1 MPKRLSPSDTMFL
14 YGESREQM
22 MHVAGMMP
30 FTPAPDSSPDQMRE
44 LMNALRAGAPVYS
57 PWNLKLRTPD
67 LLWNPLQSW
76 VEEPDVDLEY
86 HVRRSALPSPGDERE
101 LGILVSR
108 LHGHHVDFHRPPWEM
123 HLIEGLER
131 GRFAWY
137 VKIHHALVDG
147 YTAMQVLINSL
158 SSDPDEHDR
167 PLFFSLPP
175 RARAPRG
182 AESSKPEAT
191 SEATTEAK
199 TDARPEAKPESSEP
213 AESSGGI
220 HCPELLAAIRAQ
232 YGASKSVVR
241 ALMNVVQSSR
251 TGDHDLV
258 SPLEAPR
265 CVLNAR
271 ISKSR
276 RFATQSLS
284 FERIRAIARAAGGT
298 LNDIVLALS
307 GASLRTYLIEQSAL
321 PAAPL
326 VAMLPVAIRAK
337 DELGGGNAVG
347 AILAT
352 LATDIDDPA
361 ERLGRIIASTT
372 RAKRQLQGMSRA
384 AILQYSALLTAPS
397 MLQMIPSTAG
407 HVRPTFNVVISNV
420 PGPDRPLYFRGA
432 RLESSYPMSI
442 PVHGQA
448 LNITCTSYA
457 GMVCFGFTGCR
468 DTVPHLQR
476 LAVYCGEALPELEQA
491 VLHG

>member
-1 MPKRLSPSDTMFL
+1 MVKRLSPSDAIFL

-30 FTPAPDSSPDQMRE
+30 FTPAPDAPPDFLRVLMDE
-44 LMNALRAGAPVYS
+44 LRSDPRVVP
-57 PWNLKLRTPD
+57 PWNLRLRWPD
-67 LLWNPLQSW
+67 MLWNPLQQW
-76 VEEPDVDLEY
+76 VEQPQVDLEY

-108 LHGHHVDFHRPPWEM
+108 LHGHHVDFHRPPWEI

-137 VKIHHALVDG
+137 VKIHHSLVDG
-147 YTAMQVLINSL
+147 FTAMQILINGL
-158 SSDPDEHDR
+158 SHDPDERDR
-167 PLFFSLPP
+167 PLFFAIPQ
-175 RARAPRG
+175 RARAPR
-182 AESSKPEAT
+182 PD
-191 SEATTEAK
+191 
-199 TDARPEAKPESSEP
+199 DA
-213 AESSGGI
+213 SGDVGSRGI
-220 HCPELLAAIRAQ
+220 HYPELVAAVREQ
-232 YGASKSVVR
+232 YGASKSVAR
-241 ALMNVVQSSR
+241 ALRNVVQSSR
-251 TGDHDLV
+251 SGDHELI

-276 RFATQSLS
+276 RFATQSVPT
-284 FERIRAIARAAGGT
+284 ERIRAIAKAANGT
-298 LNDIVLALS
+298 VNDVVLALS
-307 GASLRTYLIEQSAL
+307 GASLRTYLLEHDAL

-326 VAMLPVAIRAK
+326 VAMVPVAIRAK

-352 LATDIDDPA
+352 MATDTADPA
-361 ERLGRIIASTT
+361 ERLARIIASTT
-372 RAKRQLQGMSRA
+372 RAKQQLQGMSKA
-384 AILQYSALLTAPS
+384 AILQYSALLIAPS
-397 MLQMIPSTAG
+397 MLQMIPGTAG
-407 HVRPTFNVVISNV
+407 HLRPTFNVVISNV
-420 PGPDRPLYFRGA
+420 PGPEQPLYFRGA
-432 RLESSYPMSI
+432 RLEASYPMSI

-476 LAVYCGEALPELEQA
+476 LAVYCGEALPDLEDA

>member
-1 MPKRLSPSDTMFL
+1 VSKRLSPSDTMFL

-44 LMNALRAGAPVYS
+44 LMNALRAGAAVYP

-67 LLWNPLQSW
+67 MLWNPLQAW
-76 VEEPDVDLEY
+76 VEESPVDLEY

-147 YTAMQVLINSL
+147 YSAMQILINGL
-158 SSDPDEHDR
+158 SPDPDDRER
-167 PLFFSLPP
+167 PLFFSIPP
-175 RARAPRG
+175 RPRKPRPEPAAEIAAPG
-182 AESSKPEAT
+182 EAGKSAGEAGTKPEAGI
-191 SEATTEAK
+191 
-199 TDARPEAKPESSEP
+199 DDRP
-213 AESSGGI
+213 GGI
-220 HCPELLAAIRAQ
+220 NYPELLAAVREQ

-241 ALMNVVQSSR
+241 ALMNIVQSTR
-251 TGDHDLV
+251 AGDHQLV

-276 RFATQSLS
+276 RFATQSLPIA
-284 FERIRAIARAAGGT
+284 RIRAIAKAANGT
-298 LNDIVLALS
+298 LNDVVLALS
-307 GASLRTYLIEQSAL
+307 GASLRTYLLEQHAL
-321 PAAPL
+321 PSASL

-361 ERLGRIIASTT
+361 ERLARIIASTT
-372 RAKRQLQGMSRA
+372 RAKQQLQGMSKA

-407 HVRPTFNVVISNV
+407 HLRPTFNVVISNV
-420 PGPDRPLYFRGA
+420 PGPEQPLYFRGA
-432 RLESSYPMSI
+432 RLEASYPMSI

-448 LNITCTSYA
+448 LNITCNSYA

-476 LAVYCGEALPELEQA
+476 LAVYCGEALTDLEHA

>member
-1 MPKRLSPSDTMFL
+1 VHKRLTPSDTMFL

-22 MHVAGMMP
+22 MHVAGLLP

-44 LMNALRAGAPVYS
+44 LMNALRAGATVYP
-57 PWNLKLRTPD
+57 PWNLKLRSPD
-67 LLWNPLQSW
+67 MLWNPLQAW
-76 VEEPDVDLEY
+76 VEEESVDLEY

-147 YTAMQVLINSL
+147 YSAMQNLINGL
-158 SSDPDEHDR
+158 TADPDDRER

-175 RARAPRG
+175 KPR
-182 AESSKPEAT
+182 KPKPPTRTDEA
-191 SEATTEAK
+191 AG
-199 TDARPEAKPESSEP
+199 DEP
-213 AESSGGI
+213 SRGI
-220 HCPELLAAIRAQ
+220 NYPELLAAVREQ

-241 ALMNVVQSSR
+241 ALMNVVQAAR
-251 TGDHDLV
+251 GDAHELV

-276 RFATQSLS
+276 RFATQRLS
-284 FERIRAIARAAGGT
+284 IERMRALARTAGGT
-298 LNDIVLALS
+298 LNDVVLAVS
-307 GASLRTYLIEQSAL
+307 GGCLRTYLLEQGAL
-321 PAAPL
+321 PHAPL
-326 VAMLPVAIRAK
+326 IAMLPVAVRAK
-337 DELGGGNAVG
+337 DEHGSGNAVG

-361 ERLGRIIASTT
+361 ERLARIIASTT
-372 RAKRQLQGMSRA
+372 SAKQQLQGMSKA

-407 HVRPTFNVVISNV
+407 HLRPTFNVVISNV
-420 PGPDRPLYFRGA
+420 PGPEQPLYFRGA
-432 RLESSYPMSI
+432 RLESAYPMSI

-448 LNITCTSYA
+448 LNITCNSYA
-457 GMVCFGFTGCR
+457 GSVCFGFTGCR

-476 LAVYCGEALPELEQA
+476 LAVYCGEALHDLEHA
-491 VLHG
+491 VT

>member
-1 MPKRLSPSDTMFL
+1 MVKRLSPSDAMFL

-30 FTPAPDSSPDQMRE
+30 FTPAPDSPPDYQRE
-44 LMNALRAGAPVYS
+44 LMNELRAGPIVHA
-57 PWNLKLRTPD
+57 PWNLKLRSPD

-76 VEEPDVDLEY
+76 VEESTVDLEY
-86 HVRRSALPSPGDERE
+86 HVRRSALPTPGDERE

-137 VKIHHALVDG
+137 VKIHHSLCDG
-147 YTAMQVLINSL
+147 YTAMQNLNNAL
-158 SSDPDEHDR
+158 SHDPDERDR
-167 PLFFSLPP
+167 PLFFSIPQP
-175 RARAPRG
+175 ARAPRP
-182 AESSKPEAT
+182 PE
-191 SEATTEAK
+191 
-199 TDARPEAKPESSEP
+199 PSEP
-213 AESSGGI
+213 SESSGAAESAEAPGGPRGI
-220 HCPELLAAIRAQ
+220 NYPELLAAVREQ
-232 YGASKSVVR
+232 YGTSKTVLR
-241 ALMNVVQSSR
+241 ALKNVVQSSR
-251 TGDHDLV
+251 TGDHDLI

-276 RFATQSLS
+276 RFATQSLAID
-284 FERIRAIARAAGGT
+284 RLRAIAKVANGT
-298 LNDIVLALS
+298 LNDVVLALS
-307 GASLRTYLIEQSAL
+307 AGSLRTYLLEQHAL
-321 PAAPL
+321 PHAPL

-352 LATDIDDPA
+352 LATDVDDPA
-361 ERLGRIIASTT
+361 ERLARIIASTS
-372 RAKRQLQGMSRA
+372 RAKQQLQGMSKA
-384 AILQYSALLTAPS
+384 AILQYSALLVAPS

-407 HVRPTFNVVISNV
+407 HLRPTFNLVISNV
-420 PGPDRPLYFRGA
+420 PGPDKPLYFRGA
-432 RLESSYPMSI
+432 RLEASYPMSI

-448 LNITCTSYA
+448 LNITCNSYA

-476 LAVYCGEALPELEQA
+476 LAVYCGEALPELEHA
-491 VLHG
+491 VMHA

>member
-1 MPKRLSPSDTMFL
+1 VVKRLTPSDSMFL

-30 FTPAPDSSPDQMRE
+30 FTPAPDSSPDQLRE
-44 LMNALRAGAPVYS
+44 LMNELRAGATVHP

-76 VEEPDVDLEY
+76 VEEPTVDLEY

-137 VKIHHALVDG
+137 VKIHHSLVDG
-147 YTAMQVLINSL
+147 YTAVQNLISGL
-158 SSDPDEHDR
+158 SDDPDERDR
-167 PLFFSLPP
+167 PLFFSIPQ
-175 RARAPRG
+175 RSRAPRPP
-182 AESSKPEAT
+182 AA
-191 SEATTEAK
+191 
-199 TDARPEAKPESSEP
+199 SEP
-213 AESSGGI
+213 GEPSGAGEPGGSGGGI
-220 HCPELLAAIRAQ
+220 HYPELLAAVREQ
-232 YGASKSVVR
+232 YGASKTVVR
-241 ALMNVVQSSR
+241 ALLNVVASSR
-251 TGDHDLV
+251 AGDHELI

-276 RFATQSLS
+276 RFATQSLPID
-284 FERIRAIARAAGGT
+284 RIRAIARAANGT
-298 LNDIVLALS
+298 VNDVVLALS
-307 GASLRTYLIEQSAL
+307 GGSLRTYLLEQHAL

-361 ERLGRIIASTT
+361 ERLARIVASTT
-372 RAKRQLQGMSRA
+372 RAKQQLQGMSKA

-407 HVRPTFNVVISNV
+407 HLRPTFNVVISNV
-420 PGPDRPLYFRGA
+420 PGPDKPLYFRGA
-432 RLESSYPMSI
+432 RLEASYPMSI

-448 LNITCTSYA
+448 LNITCSSYA

-476 LAVYCGEALPELEQA
+476 LAVYCGEALPELEHA
-491 VLHG
+491 VLHA

>member
-1 MPKRLSPSDTMFL
+1 MGKRLSPSDTMFL

-30 FTPAPDSSPDQMRE
+30 FTPAPDSPPDYLRE
-44 LMNALRAGAPVYS
+44 LMNELRAGTAVHG
-57 PWNLKLRTPD
+57 PWNLKLRSPD
-67 LLWNPLQSW
+67 LLWSPLQSW
-76 VEEPDVDLEY
+76 VEEPQVDLEY

-108 LHGHHVDFHRPPWEM
+108 LHGHHVDLHRPPWEL
-123 HLIEGLER
+123 HLIEGLEG

-137 VKIHHALVDG
+137 VKVHHSLVDG
-147 YTAMQVLINSL
+147 YSAMQALTNGL
-158 SSDPDEHDR
+158 SHDPDDRER
-167 PLFFSLPP
+167 PLFFSVP
-175 RARAPRG
+175 RRPRVADPA
-182 AESSKPEAT
+182 AESGDGASG
-191 SEATTEAK
+191 
-199 TDARPEAKPESSEP
+199 
-213 AESSGGI
+213 GGI
-220 HCPELLAAIRAQ
+220 HYPELLAAVRAQ
-232 YGASKSVVR
+232 YGASKTVIR
-241 ALMNVVQSSR
+241 ALVNVIKAAR
-251 TGDHDLV
+251 AGNHELV

-284 FERIRAIARAAGGT
+284 LARIRAIARAANGT
-298 LNDIVLALS
+298 LNDVMLALS
-307 GASLRTYLIEQSAL
+307 GASLRTYLLEQNAL
-321 PAAPL
+321 PSAPL

-361 ERLGRIIASTT
+361 ERLARIVASTT
-372 RAKRQLQGMSRA
+372 RAKQQLQGMSKA

-407 HVRPTFNVVISNV
+407 HMRPTFNVVISNV

-432 RLESSYPMSI
+432 RLEASYPMSI

-448 LNITCTSYA
+448 LNITCNSYA

-468 DTVPHLQR
+468 DTVPHLQH
-476 LAVYCGEALPELEQA
+476 LAVYCGEALAELEHA
-491 VLHG
+491 VVRG

>member
-1 MPKRLSPSDTMFL
+1 MFL

-22 MHVAGMMP
+22 MHVAGLMP
-30 FTPAPDSSPDQMRE
+30 FTPAPDSSPEQLRE
-44 LMNALRAGAPVYS
+44 LMNELRMGATVHP

-67 LLWNPLQSW
+67 LLWNPLQAW
-76 VEEPDVDLEY
+76 IEEPAVDLEY

-137 VKIHHALVDG
+137 VKIHHSLVDG
-147 YTAMQVLINSL
+147 YTAVQNLINGL
-158 SSDPDEHDR
+158 TADPDERDR
-167 PLFFSLPP
+167 PLFFSIPP
-175 RARAPRG
+175 RTRAPRPNPSEASEPG
-182 AESSKPEAT
+182 EAT
-191 SEATTEAK
+191 GAGSG
-199 TDARPEAKPESSEP
+199 AR
-213 AESSGGI
+213 GI
-220 HCPELLAAIRAQ
+220 HYPELLAAVREQ
-232 YGASKSVVR
+232 YGASKTVVR
-241 ALMNVVQSSR
+241 ALRNIVQSSR
-251 TGDHDLV
+251 AGDHELI

-276 RFATQSLS
+276 RFATQSLPIA
-284 FERIRAIARAAGGT
+284 RIRAIARAASGT
-298 LNDIVLALS
+298 LNDVVLALS
-307 GASLRTYLIEQSAL
+307 GGSLRTYLLEQHAL
-321 PAAPL
+321 PQAPL

-361 ERLGRIIASTT
+361 ERLARIITSTT
-372 RAKRQLQGMSRA
+372 RAKQQLQGMSKA
-384 AILQYSALLTAPS
+384 AILQYSALLVAPS

-407 HVRPTFNVVISNV
+407 HLRPTFNVVISNV
-420 PGPDRPLYFRGA
+420 PGPDQPLYFRGA
-432 RLESSYPMSI
+432 RLEASYPMSI

-448 LNITCTSYA
+448 LNITCSSYA
-457 GMVCFGFTGCR
+457 GMMCFGFTGCR

-476 LAVYCGEALPELEQA
+476 LAVYCGEALSDLEHA
-491 VLHG
+491 VLQ

>member
-1 MPKRLSPSDTMFL
+1 MVKRLTPSDSMFL

-30 FTPAPDSSPDQMRE
+30 FTPAPDSSPDQLRE
-44 LMNALRAGAPVYS
+44 LMNELRAGATVHA

-67 LLWNPLQSW
+67 LLWNPLQAW
-76 VEEPDVDLEY
+76 VEEPSVDLEY

-137 VKIHHALVDG
+137 VKIHHSLVDG
-147 YTAMQVLINSL
+147 YTAVQNLINGL
-158 SSDPDEHDR
+158 SHDPDERDR
-167 PLFFSLPP
+167 PLFFSIPQK
-175 RARAPRG
+175 ARAPRPPPSPAPSPAG
-182 AESSKPEAT
+182 EPG
-191 SEATTEAK
+191 
-199 TDARPEAKPESSEP
+199 DAGGGG
-213 AESSGGI
+213 GGI
-220 HCPELLAAIRAQ
+220 HYPELLAAVREQ
-232 YGASKSVVR
+232 YGASKTVVR
-241 ALMNVVQSSR
+241 ALMNIVQSSR
-251 TGDHDLV
+251 AGDHELI
-258 SPLEAPR
+258 SPLAAPR

-276 RFATQSLS
+276 RFATQALPLD
-284 FERIRAIARAAGGT
+284 RMRAVAKAANGT
-298 LNDIVLALS
+298 LNDVVLALS
-307 GASLRTYLIEQSAL
+307 GASLRTYLLEQHAL

-361 ERLGRIIASTT
+361 ERLARIIASTT
-372 RAKRQLQGMSRA
+372 RAKQQLQGMSKA

-407 HVRPTFNVVISNV
+407 HLKPTFNVVISNV

-432 RLESSYPMSI
+432 RLEASYPMSI

-448 LNITCTSYA
+448 LNITCSSYA
-457 GMVCFGFTGCR
+457 GLMCFGFTGCR

-476 LAVYCGEALPELEQA
+476 LAVHCGEALGELEHA
-491 VLHG
+491 VLHA